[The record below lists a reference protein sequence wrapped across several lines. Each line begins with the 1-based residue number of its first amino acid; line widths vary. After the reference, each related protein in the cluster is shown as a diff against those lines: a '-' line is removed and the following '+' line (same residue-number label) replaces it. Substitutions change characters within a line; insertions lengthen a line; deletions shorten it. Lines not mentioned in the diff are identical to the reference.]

1 MISAKQDKQAMNK
14 KHLTNNAS
22 GFLSQLLPNP
32 QPEPTNM
39 NKYENKVVNLTLAAF
54 DGIESSTDV
63 VVYAIVSYMSM
74 AVLRLHSTSVNRM
87 AIEDAVL
94 TALEK
99 KGVEVHH

>member
-1 MISAKQDKQAMNK
+1 VELFSPHPLFSVEFI
-14 KHLTNNAS
+14 T
-22 GFLSQLLPNP
+22 GIWFLSFVAASDT
-32 QPEPTNM
+32 QPEPNNM
-39 NKYENKVVNLTLAAF
+39 NKYENKIVNLTLAAF

-63 VVYAIVSYMSM
+63 VVYAVVSYMSM

>member
-1 MISAKQDKQAMNK
+1 MN
-14 KHLTNNAS
+14 
-22 GFLSQLLPNP
+22 
-32 QPEPTNM
+32 E
-39 NKYENKVVNLTLAAF
+39 YENKVVNLTLAAF

>member
-1 MISAKQDKQAMNK
+1 
-14 KHLTNNAS
+14 
-22 GFLSQLLPNP
+22 
-32 QPEPTNM
+32 
-39 NKYENKVVNLTLAAF
+39 
-54 DGIESSTDV
+54 
-63 VVYAIVSYMSM
+63 MSM